1 MEQKKLRVLEILDS
15 YYPNV
20 DGTIEL
26 INNYAKCL
34 NNKEGVECEIVVPK
48 YPRTNVEQPFK
59 VNYSVSMSGCGFGVR
74 LPLPFLDYKLNRYLN
89 ENDFDLIHAHSPVTL
104 ARYAMHYAHKHRI
117 PILFTMHTKFHEEI
131 NRSVP
136 IRFLQKFALSFV
148 MYAIRRMDYVYA
160 VSQGAADCLRDYG
173 YKGEIG
179 ILKNGTDLVYP
190 EKDMSAEIAEIRNKY
205 ELDKAEHVFLFV
217 GRIVVVK
224 KIQNLLRVAKELKIR
239 GMSFKLLIV
248 GDGDYLKPLKKLTAE
263 LGVEDVV
270 VFTGKILDREKLSA
284 YYLASDLFLF
294 PSTFDTFGLV
304 ALEAAALKLPS
315 LLVKGC
321 AAAELVEDGRNGFVA
336 EETTEAWADKI
347 ETIMSDKAALAEVRE
362 NCCRE
367 VYRTWDQATDEALS
381 VYRDCIE
388 DYKKNKCG
396 KKKTKPS
403 TIV

>member
-48 YPRTNVEQPFK
+48 YPRTKVEQPFK

-74 LPLPFLDYKLNRYLN
+74 LPLPFLDYKLNRYLK

-104 ARYAMHYAHKHRI
+104 ARYAMHYARKHRI

-179 ILKNGTDLVYP
+179 ILRNGTDLVYP
-190 EKDMSAEIAEIRNKY
+190 EKDMSAEVAEIRNKF
-205 ELDKAEHVFLFV
+205 ELDKSEHVFLFV

-224 KIQNLLRVAKELKIR
+224 KIQNLLHVAAELKKR

-248 GDGDYLKPLKKLTAE
+248 GDGDYLKALKKLTAE

-270 VFTGKILDREKLSA
+270 AFTGKILDREQLSA

-321 AAAELVEDGRNGFVA
+321 AAAELIQDGRNGFVA

-347 ETIMSDKAALAEVRE
+347 ETVMSDKAALAEVRE
-362 NCCRE
+362 NCYRE

-381 VYRDCIE
+381 VYRDCLE
-388 DYKKNKCG
+388 DYKKNKSG
-396 KKKTKPS
+396 KRKIKT
-403 TIV
+403 

>member
-48 YPRTNVEQPFK
+48 YPRTKVEQPFK

-74 LPLPFLDYKLNRYLN
+74 LPLPFLDYKLNRYLK

-104 ARYAMHYAHKHRI
+104 ARYAMHYARKHRI

-179 ILKNGTDLVYP
+179 ILRNGTDLVYP
-190 EKDMSAEIAEIRNKY
+190 EKDMSAEVAEIRNKY

-224 KIQNLLRVAKELKIR
+224 KIQNLLHVAAELKKR

-248 GDGDYLKPLKKLTAE
+248 GDGDYLKALKKLTAE
-263 LGVEDVV
+263 LGVDDVV
-270 VFTGKILDREKLSA
+270 AFTGKILDREQLSA

-321 AAAELVEDGRNGFVA
+321 AAAELIQDGRNGFVA

-347 ETIMSDKAALAEVRE
+347 ETVMSDKAALAEVKE

-381 VYRDCIE
+381 VYRDCLE
-388 DYKKNKCG
+388 DYKKKISG
-396 KKKTKPS
+396 KRKIKT
-403 TIV
+403 

>member
-1 MEQKKLRVLEILDS
+1 MRVLEILDS

-34 NNKEGVECEIVVPK
+34 NKKEGVECEIVVPK
-48 YPRTNVEQPFK
+48 YPRTKVEQPFK

-74 LPLPFLDYKLNRYLN
+74 LPLPFLDYKLNRYLK

-104 ARYAMHYAHKHRI
+104 ARYAMHYARKHRI

-179 ILKNGTDLVYP
+179 ILKNGTDLTYP
-190 EKDMSAEIAEIRNKY
+190 EKDMSAEVAEIRNKY

-224 KIQNLLRVAKELKIR
+224 KIQNLLRVAAELKKR

-248 GDGDYLKPLKKLTAE
+248 GDGDYMKPLKKLSAE

-315 LLVKGC
+315 LLVKDC
-321 AAAELVEDGRNGFVA
+321 AAAELVQDGRNGFVA

-347 ETIMSDKAALAEVRE
+347 ETVMSDKAALAEVRE
-362 NCCRE
+362 NCYCE

-381 VYRDCIE
+381 EYRDCIE
-388 DYKKNKCG
+388 DYKKNKSG
-396 KKKTKPS
+396 KRKIKTS
-403 TIV
+403 AIV